1 MKITN
6 NFSLK
11 ELISSDTAKREN
23 ISNMPG
29 SREMSNLVSL
39 CNNVLQPLR
48 EFMGRP
54 IKINSGYRSP
64 KLNTKIGGSRTSS
77 HMKGEASDI
86 ECQDDRLNIK
96 MFKYILENLEF
107 DQCIIY
113 KSVYGRP
120 RFVHVS
126 YSKTENRNQAL
137 LKRDGG
143 GYELTNVQSV
153 LKEFDKKWQSGI

>member
-1 MKITN
+1 MKITK
-6 NFSLK
+6 NFSLI

-29 SREMSNLVSL
+29 NKEMSNLVEL
-39 CNNVLQPLR
+39 CENVLQPLR
-48 EFMGRP
+48 NFMGKS
-54 IKINSGYRSP
+54 IKVNSGYRSP

-77 HMKGEASDI
+77 HMKGEAADI
-86 ECQDDRLNIK
+86 ECDNDNFNIK
-96 MFKYILENLEF
+96 MFKFILENLQF

-113 KSVYGRP
+113 KSKYGRP

-126 YSKTENRNQAL
+126 FSKIENRKQSM

-143 GYELTNVQSV
+143 GYELINVKSV
-153 LKEFDKKWQSGI
+153 LKEFDEKWH